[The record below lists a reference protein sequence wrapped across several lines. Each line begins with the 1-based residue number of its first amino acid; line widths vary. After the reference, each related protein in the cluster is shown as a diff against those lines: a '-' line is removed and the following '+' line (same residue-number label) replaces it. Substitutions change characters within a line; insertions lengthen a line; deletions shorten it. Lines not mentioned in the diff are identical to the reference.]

1 MILCKNWFL
10 ISKPAS
16 LAVNTFLFSLCK
28 EAFLFAFLRA
38 MEYIML
44 VDHDTFLICSPK
56 SWQLEEACR
65 CWRQSFSI
73 ICKHGPPRVLS
84 QSVEMLH
91 VLEPILKDFATYQ
104 KKMLYLTC
112 WIPLSV
118 HKIIDCVWMNPLSQ
132 WQCKGVL

>member
-10 ISKPAS
+10 ISKPATS
-16 LAVNTFLFSLCK
+16 AVNTFPFPLCK
-28 EAFLFAFLRA
+28 EAFLSAFLRT

-44 VDHDTFLICSPK
+44 VDHDTLLICSPK
-56 SWQLEEACR
+56 SRQLKEACG
-65 CWRQSFSI
+65 CWRQTFTI
-73 ICKHGPPRVLS
+73 ICKHGLPRVLS

-91 VLEPILKDFATYQ
+91 VLEHILKDFATYQ

-118 HKIIDCVWMNPLSQ
+118 YKIIDCVWMNPLSQ
-132 WQCKGVL
+132 WQRKGVL